1 MTMTTSNPLLKPVY
15 IFGPVRFDFW
25 TAMTLLVIAVLFVLL
40 ILPIA
45 SVFFVSFL
53 DEDTGAFTLANYVEV
68 FTRNYYVKGLRNTL
82 TVGLLGTLGACLIGV
97 PLAFFTARF
106 RIRGKA
112 LISTLAILVLVA
124 PPFIGAYAWIMMLG
138 ANGFIT
144 NFFKGLGLNLP
155 TIYGAH
161 GIILVFTLKFFPFV
175 FLMTKTALGSVN
187 KSFEDAAENLGCNAL
202 QRFFHVTLPLVFPA
216 VSTGAIICFVL
227 SIADFGTPAILGRGF
242 RTLSTIAYSA
252 YTSELGGKPTMAVTV
267 SLVMMAIS
275 ILALF
280 IQRRFLSKRRYASA
294 LTNRPV
300 IQQLKGWRNWGAHAF
315 CYAVVITAMFPTLVV
330 VYTSILETNGP
341 VFTGEYGLSSYR
353 RVLLDAPEAIF
364 NSFRFSLIA
373 VAVIAV
379 FSGLISYL
387 IVRRENAVSG
397 SIDVLMMVPY
407 LVPGVVMAI
416 GFVTTFRSGWYD
428 LTGTGLIIV
437 MILFIRRLPYGVR
450 STTTNLRQIK
460 PSLEEAAVN
469 LGASPL
475 RAFVSV
481 TVPLIL
487 PGLIVGS
494 LMSFITAI
502 NELSSTL
509 ILYNSKTVTM
519 PVKIYISVLDG
530 EFGLAAAL
538 STILLVCSGL
548 CVYAV
553 FLLAD
558 DRESSFV

>member
-315 CYAVVITAMFPTLVV
+315 CYAVVLTAMFPTLVV

-397 SIDVLMMVPY
+397 TIDVLMMVPY

>member
-25 TAMTLLVIAVLFVLL
+25 TAITLLVIAVLFVLL

-397 SIDVLMMVPY
+397 TIDVLMMVPY

>member
-1 MTMTTSNPLLKPVY
+1 MSAASTRTLPFGLKA
-15 IFGPVRFDFW
+15 DFW
-25 TAMTLLVIAVLFVLL
+25 TFMTLVVLVVLGVLL

-45 SVFFVSFL
+45 SVFVLSFF
-53 DEDTGAFTLANYVEV
+53 DAETGELTLANYIEV
-68 FTRNYYVKGLRNTL
+68 FTRNYYLKGLYNSIF
-82 TVGLLGTLGACLIGV
+82 VGVLGTLGACLIGI

-106 RIRGKA
+106 RLRGKT

-124 PPFIGAYAWIMMLG
+124 PPFIGAYAWIMMFG
-138 ANGFIT
+138 SNGFIT
-144 NFFKGLGLNLP
+144 NFFGQFGIKTP

-161 GIILVFTLKFFPFV
+161 GIILVYTLKFFPFV
-175 FLMTKTALGSVN
+175 FLMTKTALMSVN
-187 KSFEDAAENLGCNAL
+187 KSFEDAAENLGCNAM
-202 QRFFHVTLPLVFPA
+202 QRFFKVTLPLVFPA

-227 SIADFGTPAILGRGF
+227 AIADFGTPAIIGRGF

-252 YTSELGGKPTMAVTV
+252 YTSELGGTPTMAVTV
-267 SLVMMAIS
+267 SLVMMAMS

-280 IQRRFLSKRRYASA
+280 VQRRILSKRRYASA

-300 IQQLKGWRNWGAHAF
+300 VHQLSGWKNI
-315 CYAVVITAMFPTLVV
+315 AVHVYCLGIVIFAMLPTLVV
-330 VYTSILETNGP
+330 MYTSFLDTNGP
-341 VFTGEYGLSSYR
+341 VFTGGFGLSSYR
-353 RVLLDAPEAIF
+353 RVLTDAPEAIF
-364 NSFRFSLIA
+364 NSFRFALAAVVMIA
-373 VAVIAV
+373 I

-397 SIDVLMMVPY
+397 LIDVLMMVPY

-416 GFVTTFRSGWYD
+416 GYVTTFRTGWMD

-460 PSLEEAAVN
+460 PSLEEAAIN
-469 LGASPL
+469 LGCSPL
-475 RAFVSV
+475 KAFITV

-509 ILYNSKTVTM
+509 ILYVSGTVTM

-553 FLLAD
+553 FRLAD
-558 DRESSFV
+558 DKESSFV

>member
-373 VAVIAV
+373 VAVISV

-397 SIDVLMMVPY
+397 TIDVLMMVPY

>member
-397 SIDVLMMVPY
+397 TIDVLMMVPY